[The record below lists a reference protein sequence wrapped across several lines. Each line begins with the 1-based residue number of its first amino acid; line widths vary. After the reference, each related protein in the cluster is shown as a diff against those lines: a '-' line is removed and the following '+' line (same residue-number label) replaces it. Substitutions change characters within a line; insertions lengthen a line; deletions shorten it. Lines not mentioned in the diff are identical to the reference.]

1 MTLKCRIHVRV
12 ISISNLFLIGN
23 WRLLISSPLMIWK
36 GNIYPSQKIWHLW
49 FVVPS
54 VDGCITLSE
63 PADSWQL
70 LLLAS
75 STKIHNHI
83 VFCHHQIQSSNN
95 VPAEIQTLCHLVHTG
110 LWFYPDLADSPEQ
123 VIHHILV
130 IVLTILRQVTGR
142 KHNDVIHA
150 VSIVTWVMKQRF
162 SQVFQMMPTGPAPKS
177 SCH

>member
-1 MTLKCRIHVRV
+1 MTLRCRIHAHV
-12 ISISNLFLIGN
+12 ISLSNLFLVGN

-36 GNIYPSQKIWHLW
+36 GNIYPSQKIQYSQ

-95 VPAEIQTLCHLVHTG
+95 VPAEIQTFCQSPR
-110 LWFYPDLADSPEQ
+110 WFCKYPDLDDSPEQ
-123 VIHHILV
+123 VIHHVLV

-162 SQVFQMMPTGPAPKS
+162 SQVFQMMPTGPAAKPS
-177 SCH
+177 RH

>member
-1 MTLKCRIHVRV
+1 MWHWSAEYMCMWSATQT
-12 ISISNLFLIGN
+12 F
-23 WRLLISSPLMIWK
+23 SSLATGDFYLPLMIWK
-36 GNIYPSQKIWHLW
+36 GNIYLSQKIWHLW
-49 FVVPS
+49 LVVPS
-54 VDGCITLSE
+54 VNGCITLSE

-83 VFCHHQIQSSNN
+83 VLCHHQIQSSNN
-95 VPAEIQTLCHLVHTG
+95 VPAEIQTLCQNPH
-110 LWFYPDLADSPEQ
+110 WFYKYPDLANSPEQ

-130 IVLTILRQVTGR
+130 IVLTILRQVAGR

-162 SQVFQMMPTGPAPKS
+162 SQVFQMMPTGPAA
-177 SCH
+177 